1 MLNILRNR
9 NRAITTKLG
18 TMNSLT
24 KLCAITAPLL
34 IVSQLAAGPANAA
47 PEPKTEPAPVT
58 STIDVIHADPTAT
71 LHFERDNVSLTPA
84 PAVQDTAVAVQSTQ
98 PEQSSTIANPVTPTP
113 ATTPSTFNA
122 PAQPAPQPQP
132 DPQPQPEPVHPS
144 VSGKGA
150 IIVAAALAQ
159 LGRAQDCT
167 ALVSNSLAAAGI
179 NFHGW
184 PADYIGLGHI
194 VPASAA
200 QPGDLIYYANGGTGV
215 PHIAVYIG
223 GGMAVHGGWNG
234 STVEYSAYIGSG
246 PVFIHL

>member
-1 MLNILRNR
+1 
-9 NRAITTKLG
+9 
-18 TMNSLT
+18 MNSLT

-34 IVSQLAAGPANAA
+34 IVSQLAAGPAMAA

-58 STIDVIHADPTAT
+58 SSIDVIHADPTAT

-98 PEQSSTIANPVTPTP
+98 PEQSSTIANPVTPSP
-113 ATTPSTFNA
+113 ATTPSA
-122 PAQPAPQPQP
+122 PNVPAPVQPQP
-132 DPQPQPEPVHPS
+132 VQIQPAPQPQPEPVHPS

-179 NFHGW
+179 HFHGW
-184 PADYIGLGHI
+184 PADYMSLGSI

-223 GGMAVHGGWNG
+223 NGMAVHGGWSG
-234 STVEYSAYIGSG
+234 STVVYSAYIGSG